1 MWLKDFISMKA
12 CLRKAKADDKVGGKD
27 ADWMPPRYS
36 LETGMWQK
44 NCFVKTWSCKW
55 SFLPCHQPISICP
68 NGWTWVKRQETS
80 LLSYHHHFSF
90 VLWCLFTSIPSTE
103 LAHLSNTCFYN
114 NKQKRKNNC
123 IPRPL
128 VASVR
133 YHDGGNDHHRHHVL
147 PSRQLL
153 DWAHLDVVH
162 STFSPKTCR
171 WCIK

>member
-1 MWLKDFISMKA
+1 MKA

-36 LETGMWQK
+36 LETRMWQK

-80 LLSYHHHFSF
+80 LLSYHHYFCF

-103 LAHLSNTCFYN
+103 LVHLSNTCFYN
-114 NKQKRKNNC
+114 NKQKRKKQWLSLICSDC
-123 IPRPL
+123 IPRRPCCLSTLSWWRQWSSSSPCLTKSPASRLSSSRCCPQYLFTENLPL
-128 VASVR
+128 M
-133 YHDGGNDHHRHHVL
+133 H
-147 PSRQLL
+147 
-153 DWAHLDVVH
+153 
-162 STFSPKTCR
+162 
-171 WCIK
+171 